1 MAATLF
7 PAARVLIPLLFHF
20 EVYIRVVLWFVK
32 LVLWKRLDEFQLL
45 VVVLFVVEVFDHL
58 EVYIRIG
65 LGVVKLLLVKLI
77 LVSQAVRQQTAVK
90 EQFVLVKSVL
100 VKQQLVLVKQH
111 LVLVK

>member
-7 PAARVLIPLLFHF
+7 LAARVLTPLPFHL

-45 VVVLFVVEVFDHL
+45 VVVMFVVVMFVVVMFVVVMFVVVMFVVEVFDHL

-65 LGVVKLLLVKLI
+65 L
-77 LVSQAVRQQTAVK
+77 
-90 EQFVLVKSVL
+90 
-100 VKQQLVLVKQH
+100 
-111 LVLVK
+111 